1 MKKVFVTLI
10 LSLFLPLNI
19 FAYSENVIP
28 GGENIGIKIESKG
41 LLVIG
46 YYKVKDKYI
55 AEDTIKISDKI
66 IKIEGKTINNVNEMT
81 DIINSLNK
89 KDEVNITVIR
99 NKKEI
104 NTKLKLILDEG
115 VLKTGLYVK
124 DEINGIGTISYI
136 DPNTKIYGALGHE
149 VIESNTRELVEVKTG
164 NIFSSNVTGIDRSIN
179 GSPGS
184 KNATINYN
192 NILGSVEDNT
202 TKGIYGKIDVI
213 PDKNTIKVADFEDIE
228 KGEATIYT
236 TLNGEDITKYK
247 IKITD
252 IDKSN
257 IDTSKSISFDVIDK
271 KLLEQTGGIVQGM
284 SGSPI
289 IQNKKIIGAVTH
301 VVVDD
306 VTRGYGIFIRTMLE
320 QGEKSNK

>member
-1 MKKVFVTLI
+1 
-10 LSLFLPLNI
+10 
-19 FAYSENVIP
+19 
-28 GGENIGIKIESKG
+28 
-41 LLVIG
+41 
-46 YYKVKDKYI
+46 
-55 AEDTIKISDKI
+55 
-66 IKIEGKTINNVNEMT
+66 MT

-192 NILGSVEDNT
+192 NILGSVERSNT

-213 PDKNTIKVADFEDIE
+213 PDKNTIKVADFEDILKRE
-228 KGEATIYT
+228 KQ
-236 TLNGEDITKYK
+236 L
-247 IKITD
+247 
-252 IDKSN
+252 
-257 IDTSKSISFDVIDK
+257 F
-271 KLLEQTGGIVQGM
+271 
-284 SGSPI
+284 
-289 IQNKKIIGAVTH
+289 IQ
-301 VVVDD
+301 
-306 VTRGYGIFIRTMLE
+306 L
-320 QGEKSNK
+320 